1 MAQQDAYTC
10 PKCGAETLPSQKFCA
25 GCGLTLH
32 LPPASSPQSYQSSPL
47 LQPQEFLQS
56 YPPMQDPVYASVPT
70 TQMRTLGRPFIVLI
84 LLLVLLVLGIA
95 SYVGLRIF
103 GGIKATQPPIT
114 TTSIN
119 STLNYAGV
127 DITVINAQQ
136 SQSFLNDPD
145 SASNGMVR
153 LRLRAQNNV
162 AVPVALQYNTIAHL
176 QLPGKITVAP
186 TYVDANVKLV
196 AGATHISTID
206 FAVPSNVKISQLTL
220 ILGASNEAQVS
231 MLLNGQT
238 NIGQYAPKTVKP
250 NEQMQYLGLNWLF
263 SSATSQLSLNGQQ
276 ASKGMRYVVVTLS
289 VDNTLSQT
297 AIPGSPFDYISI
309 KTSNITITP
318 VDSTL
323 PVSFAAG
330 VNGKMGTVTFLVPQT
345 ATTLTLLLA
354 SQTPNGFDQ
363 ATADFQI

>member
-1 MAQQDAYTC
+1 MPVATAQ
-10 PKCGAETLPSQKFCA
+10 K
-25 GCGLTLH
+25 
-32 LPPASSPQSYQSSPL
+32 
-47 LQPQEFLQS
+47 
-56 YPPMQDPVYASVPT
+56 
-70 TQMRTLGRPFIVLI
+70 RTIGRPFIVLI
-84 LLLVLLVLGIA
+84 LLLVLLILGAA
-95 SYVGLRIF
+95 SYAGLHFF
-103 GGIKATQPPIT
+103 GAVKATQPPIT

-127 DITVINAQQ
+127 NITVINAQQ

-153 LRLRAQNNV
+153 LRLLAQNS
-162 AVPVALQYNTIAHL
+162 ATVPVALPYNTIVHL
-176 QLPGKITVAP
+176 RLPGGTTVAP
-186 TYVDANVKLV
+186 TYVNASVKLA
-196 AGATHISTID
+196 AGATHVSTVD
-206 FAVPSNVKISQLTL
+206 FAVPSNVKIRQLTL

-231 MLLNGQT
+231 MLLNGQS
-238 NIGQYAPKTVKP
+238 NSAQYAPKTVKP
-250 NEQMQYLGLNWLF
+250 NEQMLYLGLNWLL

-276 ASKGMRYVVVTLS
+276 ATKGMRYVIVMLS

-297 AIPGSPFDYISI
+297 AIPGSPFDYISLQAASA
-309 KTSNITITP
+309 TLTP

-323 PVSFAAG
+323 PVSFASG
-330 VNGKMGTVTFLVPQT
+330 ITGKTGTVTFLVPQT